1 MGGLFLM
8 VCIAV
13 SFFYLKYGSDIQ
25 KSLDNIEISNNAK
38 QIMANAKTSQEQM
51 LLKGEPNLFTSFIA
65 DKVSAE
71 DQKVL
76 NRVYYELKYNKDINN
91 NVVDNVVSLC
101 NVVISKAQD
110 ISFDS
115 CKLALNK
122 KYTFN
127 TLDSSG
133 IKVDLSTYKE
143 IEEPDLAPK
152 LLTAIDFLNK
162 SNNLSYNTNKIS
174 KSTSLSNNTLYQ
186 FDASLK
192 EIEYMASGNN
202 NYVTNDSVSFKD
214 TTTNIVTTTN
224 KTTLNNLINSS
235 LSNTKSLDS
244 NIANND
250 NGTILKSSIANTD
263 VSGNIVDLV
272 SEYNDSNF
280 DTNNSLSNLDVVNSF
295 ENNKSSTRQSFTFYK

>member
-101 NVVISKAQD
+101 NVVTSKAQD

-115 CKLALNK
+115 CKSALNK

-214 TTTNIVTTTN
+214 TTTNVVTTTN

-235 LSNTKSLDS
+235 LSNTKSLES

>member
-8 VCIAV
+8 VCIAI

-25 KSLDNIEISNNAK
+25 KGLDNIEISNNAK

-235 LSNTKSLDS
+235 LSNTKSLES